1 MASNEEQPVTLAVNG
16 ERWSLRPT
24 LADSGPETRVF
35 TVEFPSEG
43 GTVVTFGDGIH
54 GKVPPHGGR
63 LSMTIRPETPL
74 PVSLRRTAREPTPD
88 QALWT
93 VIRKHADATEFEFYA
108 PCEDTPHGTQP
119 GEDVRH
125 GVTCWRLTA
134 LLLAAALLALTLWS
148 WWTRAS

>member
-1 MASNEEQPVTLAVNG
+1 MAANEQQLVTIAVNG

-24 LADSGPETRVF
+24 LADSGPETQVF
-35 TVEFPSEG
+35 TVDFPPEG
-43 GTVVTFGDGIH
+43 GTVVTFGDGLH
-54 GKVPPHGGR
+54 GQVPPHGGR

-88 QALWT
+88 QVLWT

-108 PCEDTPHGTQP
+108 PCEDTHYGAQR
-119 GEDVRH
+119 GEDTRH
-125 GVTCWRLTA
+125 GMACRRLTA

-148 WWTRAS
+148 WWARAS